1 MTPKLR
7 FPLYNQPFVKKP
19 INEILTI
26 GSGKDYKHLSK
37 GEIPVYGT
45 GGLMTTVNDHL
56 YDGESVGIGRKGTID
71 KPIFLKG
78 KFWTVDTLFY
88 THSFEDVDPYYV
100 FTLFQQIN
108 WKKYNEASGV
118 PSLSKTTV
126 GAIQV
131 YVPRIEEQLRIRSLF
146 EAVDQ
151 KINLLTKKKEAL
163 ETYKKGLMQKI
174 FSQELRF
181 KREDGTDYSE
191 WTSLLIGQSAK
202 ILKGKGISKADICEL
217 GAYDCIRYGE
227 LYTVFKEV
235 ILMPHSKTNQEISD
249 SVLSMKG
256 DVLIPASGET
266 AIDMA
271 TACSLQLDK
280 ILIGADI
287 NIVRLKNTE
296 YSELLAY
303 ALTNTHR
310 NALARLAQGVSV
322 VHLYGKHI
330 SSLTIPMPSSKEET
344 QKIKNLLSSISKLI
358 TEVSKEIERVN
369 TLKKGLLQQ
378 MFV

>member
-7 FPLYNQPFVKKP
+7 FPLYNQRFVKKS

-181 KREDGTDYSE
+181 KRDDGTDYPK
-191 WTSLLIGQSAK
+191 WDCQPLGDLAYVTSGKSNREDSDTDAKYHFFDRSSDVRRSGIYLFDDDAVIVAGEGQEFIPKKYS
-202 ILKGKGISKADICEL
+202 GKFDL
-217 GAYDCIRYGE
+217 HQRAYAIMKFGERLSYKYCYYFIFHHRRYFEKMAVG
-227 LYTVFKEV
+227 T
-235 ILMPHSKTNQEISD
+235 T
-249 SVLSMKG
+249 VLSLRLPMFEKMQ
-256 DVLIPASGET
+256 I
-266 AIDMA
+266 
-271 TACSLQLDK
+271 QLPSMEEQNK
-280 ILIGADI
+280 IVAVFTNLDTY
-287 NIVRLKNTE
+287 LKKVSYSIQSTE
-296 YSELLAY
+296 S
-303 ALTNTHR
+303 
-310 NALARLAQGVSV
+310 
-322 VHLYGKHI
+322 
-330 SSLTIPMPSSKEET
+330 
-344 QKIKNLLSSISKLI
+344 
-358 TEVSKEIERVN
+358 
-369 TLKKGLLQQ
+369 LKKGLLQQ

>member
-7 FPLYNQPFVKKP
+7 FPLYNQPFVKKS

-88 THSFEDVDPYYV
+88 SHSFEDVDPYYV

-163 ETYKKGLMQKI
+163 ESYKKGLMQKI

-181 KREDGTDYSE
+181 KREDGSDYPE
-191 WTSLLIGQSAK
+191 WEYLPLEAF
-202 ILKGKGISKADICEL
+202 C
-217 GAYDCIRYGE
+217 
-227 LYTVFKEV
+227 EV
-235 ILMPHSKTNQEISD
+235 IRGITYNSGNVISD
-249 SVLSMKG
+249 GGTLVLRSTNIQSNKLDFSEG
-256 DVLIPASGET
+256 TKQFIDVTPKSKLVLKDKDIIVCMSNGSKRLVGKSAVFYQSDYNGIIT
-266 AIDMA
+266 AGGFCAIF
-271 TACSLQLDK
+271 
-280 ILIGADI
+280 
-287 NIVRLKNTE
+287 R
-296 YSELLAY
+296 SE
-303 ALTNTHR
+303 N
-310 NALARLAQGVSV
+310 
-322 VHLYGKHI
+322 
-330 SSLTIPMPSSKEET
+330 SLTPYLLQSPMWKRYLHIILAGSSINNLRNNEVSQLRFQVPSKEEVQRINKLFGAIDKRT
-344 QKIKNLLSSISKLI
+344 ECVSSQINETS
-358 TEVSKEIERVN
+358 EM
-369 TLKKGLLQQ
+369 KKGLLQQ

>member
-1 MTPKLR
+1 MIPKLR
-7 FPLYNQPFVKKP
+7 FPLYNQPFVKKS

-26 GSGKDYKHLSK
+26 GGGKDYKHLSK
-37 GEIPVYGT
+37 GGIPVYGT

-151 KINLLTKKKEAL
+151 KTNLLTKKKEAL
-163 ETYKKGLMQKI
+163 ETYKNGLMQKI
-174 FSQELRF
+174 FSRELRF
-181 KREDGTDYSE
+181 KREDGTGYPE
-191 WTSLLIGQSAK
+191 WSNSTLDELFTSK
-202 ILKGKGISKADICEL
+202 KGKGLSLKDIADD
-217 GAYDCIRYGE
+217 GANKCLLYGS
-227 LYTVFKEV
+227 LYTKYNEV
-235 ILMPHSKTNQEISD
+235 ISRCIEFTNTIE
-249 SVLSMKG
+249 SVFANNNDLLVPASTTTSGIDLATFSCLQINDVMIGG
-256 DVLIPASGET
+256 DVTILTP
-266 AIDMA
+266 
-271 TACSLQLDK
+271 LDK
-280 ILIGADI
+280 QDSRWWAYYLSHHKKTDI
-287 NIVRLKNTE
+287 AKF
-296 YSELLAY
+296 
-303 ALTNTHR
+303 
-310 NALARLAQGVSV
+310 AQGSTI
-322 VHLYGKHI
+322 VHLYFNHFKKLKVEYPTIEEQRKTVELLVGVDTKI
-330 SSLTIPMPSSKEET
+330 SRLQT
-344 QKIKNLLSSISKLI
+344 QISMQS
-358 TEVSKEIERVN
+358 E
-369 TLKKGLLQQ
+369 LKKGLLQQ
-378 MFV
+378 MFI